1 MNFECRFGAI
11 AAGNSHAPNVLQF
24 STGQVLNCNA
34 LADGAIMETE
44 TEQIKTEENALI
56 RFENVGKI
64 YKTGQIVYEALHD
77 VNLEINEGELVVI
90 LGPSGAGKSTLL
102 NLLGGLDGAT
112 TGRIYF
118 GGEDITS
125 FDDRRLGKFRAV
137 DVGIVFQFYNL
148 VPTLTAIENVDLM
161 QDLGVKI
168 MEPIKALEM
177 VGLADKKD
185 NFPSQMSGGQQ
196 QRVSIA
202 RAIAKLPRLLL
213 CDEPTGAL
221 DTNTGREVLKIL
233 QDQSRVY
240 KRTVVMVTHNSLFAD
255 IADKVVMVK
264 NGTVV
269 EIIENKEPLDAGEL
283 NW

>member
-1 MNFECRFGAI
+1 M
-11 AAGNSHAPNVLQF
+11 
-24 STGQVLNCNA
+24 
-34 LADGAIMETE
+34 
-44 TEQIKTEENALI
+44 
-56 RFENVGKI
+56 RFENVGKV

-168 MEPIKALEM
+168 MEPVKALEM